1 MSMDNTYLPSLPP
14 LPAINQSGPEVC
26 AVVRLYLAVLDDLT
40 LTEEQVALL
49 NAHIAACA
57 ACGEEFRV
65 VEHATRLVGR
75 AAATAPSPR
84 VDAAIWALIEGGRQ
98 RQRPAATL
106 VAPRPVFAPT
116 PALIT
121 RRTVPHRRLVGL
133 PGGLVAAT
141 VVLLAL
147 FASLHFTSIFDNTSP
162 QTAFA
167 LPAHLSWNQY
177 VLYHSETR
185 TSASG
190 ELYQVESYD
199 ELSTGNMHV
208 ETKMNNQ
215 LDIIAVGN
223 DHETLGMDTI
233 HHVAQM
239 VADQWMVDDSL
250 FDLNALRHDL
260 QTKDAVYI
268 DTESF
273 RGQTVYR
280 IRCKDGLVILLDMQ
294 YRPVN
299 VLRGAV
305 GPGTGEPIYTALQL
319 LPPSQVSA
327 SMWDMSVPKGY
338 HMGNLPTQP

>member
-1 MSMDNTYLPSLPP
+1 MDNRYLPSLPP

-26 AVVRLYLAVLDDLT
+26 AVVRLYLAVMDDLA

-49 NAHIAACA
+49 NAHIAICA

-65 VEHATRLVGR
+65 VEHATRLVGC

-84 VDAAIWALIEGGRQ
+84 VDAAIQALIEGGRH
-98 RQRPAATL
+98 RQRPAST
-106 VAPRPVFAPT
+106 PT
-116 PALIT
+116 LIT
-121 RRTVPHRRLVGL
+121 RRTRRTVPRRLVGL
-133 PGGLVAAT
+133 PAGLLAAA
-141 VVLLAL
+141 VLLLAL
-147 FASLHFTSIFDNTSP
+147 FASLHFTSIFDNTTP

-208 ETKMNNQ
+208 ETKMDNQ

-223 DHETLGMDTI
+223 DLETLGMDTI

-239 VADQWMVDDSL
+239 GADQWMVDDSL

-268 DTESF
+268 DTQSF
-273 RGQTVYR
+273 RGQAVYR

-327 SMWDMSVPKGY
+327 STWDMSVPQGY
-338 HMGNLPTQP
+338 QMGTLPAQP

>member
-1 MSMDNTYLPSLPP
+1 MDNTYLPSLPP

-26 AVVRLYLAVLDDLT
+26 AVVRLYLAVMDDLT

-49 NAHIAACA
+49 NAHIGACA

-65 VEHATRLVGR
+65 LEHATRLVGR

-84 VDAAIWALIEGGRQ
+84 VDATIRALIESGRQ
-98 RQRPAATL
+98 RQRPAST
-106 VAPRPVFAPT
+106 PT
-116 PALIT
+116 LIT
-121 RRTVPHRRLVGL
+121 RRTRRTVPRRRLVGL
-133 PGGLVAAT
+133 PGGLVAAA

-147 FASLHFTSIFDNTSP
+147 FASLHFTSIFDNPSP

-199 ELSTGNMHV
+199 ELSTGKMHV
-208 ETKMNNQ
+208 ETKMDNQ

-233 HHVAQM
+233 HHVVQM
-239 VADQWMVDDSL
+239 GADQWMVDDSL

-280 IRCKDGLVILLDMQ
+280 IRCKDGLVMLLDMQ

-305 GPGTGEPIYTALQL
+305 GPGTGVPIYSVLQL

-327 SMWDMSVPKGY
+327 STWDMSVPPGY
-338 HMGNLPTQP
+338 QMGTLPAQP

>member
-26 AVVRLYLAVLDDLT
+26 AVVRLYLAVMDDLA

-49 NAHIAACA
+49 NAHIAICA

-65 VEHATRLVGR
+65 LEHATRLVGR

-84 VDAAIWALIEGGRQ
+84 VDATIRALIESGRQ
-98 RQRPAATL
+98 GQRPAST
-106 VAPRPVFAPT
+106 PT
-116 PALIT
+116 LIT
-121 RRTVPHRRLVGL
+121 RRTRRTVPRRRLVGL
-133 PGGLVAAT
+133 PGGLLAAA
-141 VVLLAL
+141 VLLLAL
-147 FASLHFTSIFDNTSP
+147 FASLHFTGIFDNTSP

-208 ETKMNNQ
+208 ETKMDNQ

-239 VADQWMVDDSL
+239 GADQWMVDDSL

-280 IRCKDGLVILLDMQ
+280 IRYKDGLVMLLDMQ

-305 GPGTGEPIYTALQL
+305 GPGTGEPIYSALQL

-327 SMWDMSVPKGY
+327 SMWDMSVPQGY
-338 HMGNLPTQP
+338 QMGTLPAQP